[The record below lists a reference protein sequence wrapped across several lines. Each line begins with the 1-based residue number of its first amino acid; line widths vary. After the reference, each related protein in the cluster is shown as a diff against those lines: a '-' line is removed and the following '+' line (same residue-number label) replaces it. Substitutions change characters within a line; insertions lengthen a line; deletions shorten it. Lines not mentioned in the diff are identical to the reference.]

1 MLTFTFPRA
10 HCFVFTY
17 LTEGRFVFAF
27 ADRVRLDRH
36 LRAHLRGAVRPIRTA
51 AGEQRSASGGGGAS
65 GSRDQGGLE
74 ISQKV
79 VPPEVCAQG
88 AKCALRFGPYLVS
101 GHG

>member
-51 AGEQRSASGGGGAS
+51 AGEQRSASGGGAPADPGTK
-65 GSRDQGGLE
+65 GGL
-74 ISQKV
+74 KFH
-79 VPPEVCAQG
+79 
-88 AKCALRFGPYLVS
+88 KK
-101 GHG
+101 